1 MPLPL
6 REYYPI
12 ERAAELLECT
22 VDDLFCWGEAQQ
34 IRLCI
39 RLNEITGYLK
49 VYNPLMFYD
58 DLITDLELPPL
69 NENDSEENKLINAMD
84 NIYNAHKNNKGILKK
99 IRSKTCYATLFQL
112 FYTINPDSN
121 CHIRSCYYSDE
132 FKLEL
137 VKGFLG
143 GECCMYLDVS
153 MKNFFTLPDF
163 FYAGCGKFETL
174 KENDSTLHTTDYLM
188 EVIPDINDSI
198 EITVDDLF
206 LLKNDFIRIREASKN
221 GDELT
226 DVFEDIVS
234 NSSSLSSDKY
244 RLKRT
249 SSASIS
255 ALKALII
262 NYHSDVKDNPSKLAD
277 VLTLEAEKS
286 GLGKIN
292 FSKDTVSR
300 WMKED

>member
-12 ERAAELLECT
+12 ARAAELLECT
-22 VDDLFCWGEAQQ
+22 IDDLICWGEKGQ

-39 RLNEITGYLK
+39 RLNKIAGFLK
-49 VYNPLMFYD
+49 IYNPLVFYD
-58 DLITDLELPPL
+58 GLITDLGLPPL
-69 NENDSEENKLINAMD
+69 SENDSEKNMLIDVMD
-84 NIYNAHKNNKGILKK
+84 NIYNAYVNNKGILNK
-99 IRSKTCYATLFQL
+99 IRDKTCFATFFQL
-112 FYTINPDSN
+112 FYTVNRDNN
-121 CHIRSCYYSDE
+121 CHIRSDYYSDE
-132 FKLEL
+132 LKFEL
-137 VKGFLG
+137 ANRFLG
-143 GECCMYLDVS
+143 RDYAYLTVS
-153 MKNFFTLPDF
+153 MREFFALPTCFYKLCGNFEL
-163 FYAGCGKFETL
+163 
-174 KENDSTLHTTDYLM
+174 NDDSYLNTTDYLM
-188 EVIPDINDSI
+188 EVIPCINEPI
-198 EITVDDLF
+198 EITIDDLF
-206 LLKNDFIRIREASKN
+206 VLKNDFIRIREASKN

-226 DVFEDIVS
+226 YVFEDIVC

-244 RLKRT
+244 RLKRS

-277 VLTLEAEKS
+277 VLTLEAERA
-286 GLGKIN
+286 GLGKIK